1 MTLMERAQT
10 GVLRAVQASPDP
22 DAQEVSVGEMGAQG
36 LLERQATVHDLQV
49 TVPTETVHVLQV
61 TVLMAAE
68 LEGHVLKAT
77 GPMATVHVLQV
88 TVLMAADHADRVL
101 KVTVLTET
109 DHAHLVIVLMVAE
122 LEGHALQATVL
133 MATVHDHL
141 ATDLTATDHDHLET
155 GPMAIGAE
163 VLTIEVAHHGS
174 QEKAVTGHTV
184 GGRVGTHGNKM
195 LHRRT
200 CRKAGV
206 ALHEG
211 VPSKSG

>member
-49 TVPTETVHVLQV
+49 TVPTET
-61 TVLMAAE
+61 
-68 LEGHVLKAT
+68 
-77 GPMATVHVLQV
+77 
-88 TVLMAADHADRVL
+88 
-101 KVTVLTET
+101 

-122 LEGHALQATVL
+122 LEGHVLKVTGPMATDHDHLATVLMAAELEGPALQATDL

-141 ATDLTATDHDHLET
+141 ATDLTVTGHDHLAT
-155 GPMAIGAE
+155 VLTAIGAE